1 MEHLE
6 PMAPVPARVAVA
18 RRCAAVISFEG
29 VGFRV

>member
-1 MEHLE
+1 
-6 PMAPVPARVAVA
+6 MAPVPARVAVA